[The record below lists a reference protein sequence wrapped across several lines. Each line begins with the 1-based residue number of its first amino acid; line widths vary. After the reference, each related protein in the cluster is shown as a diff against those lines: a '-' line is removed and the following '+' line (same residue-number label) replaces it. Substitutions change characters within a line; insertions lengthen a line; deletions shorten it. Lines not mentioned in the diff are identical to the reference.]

1 MLGGHVG
8 DIDHPFA
15 LVQPRLDFVAA
26 LTDNRL
32 VSSAAMKPPVKT
44 ARETYGAF
52 GIARG
57 GPALVVA
64 LCGVSLSGLLGLAPS
79 SAVAAPTVFH
89 VAPSGSGSECTV
101 AEPCNIVGALTSL
114 AKAGDVVQAAGN
126 QGSYGL
132 PNSPT
137 MANIVVG
144 QEVTLEG
151 EPGQPMPVLY
161 TEANGLGVELKFA
174 AKIVDFAVHDEKANA
189 TAILGTSQSTLE
201 RVLAT
206 SNNGAGCSAP
216 FESTVLDSACSG
228 AVGIFDDIGGGPAF
242 TNLRNDTFYGT
253 SEGGLFAAAGGT
265 YVIEAVNTIF
275 LSPGPDIRADNL
287 GSATVEVATT
297 HSSYSKAS
305 EENGATVTPEG
316 TQGNQT
322 TAPMLANPAAGDL
335 HELATSPTVD
345 AALPS
350 PANGILDLDGNPRV
364 LPSSISCAGPGP
376 GAPDIGAYE
385 FVPANPSCPE
395 PIQTQTQTRTPT
407 PPSGGRVGVKI
418 LSLRKHGST
427 VTLRFA
433 ATGGATGFQCR
444 LDRGKWNRCRSPKR
458 YRHLKPGRHRL
469 AVRAVGPSGASAP
482 LRRRFVIAA

>member
-1 MLGGHVG
+1 MSVGGRVG
-8 DIDHPFA
+8 DVDHPFSA
-15 LVQPRLDFVAA
+15 REPGLDFAAA
-26 LTDNRL
+26 LADNRL
-32 VSSAAMKPPVKT
+32 VSFAAMKPPVET
-44 ARETYGAF
+44 ARATYGTP

-57 GPALVVA
+57 GLALAVA
-64 LCGVSLSGLLGLAPS
+64 LFGASLCGFLGLTPS

-114 AKAGDVVQAAGN
+114 AKPGDVVQAAGN

-151 EPGQPMPVLY
+151 EPGEPMPVLY

-189 TAILGTSQSTLE
+189 TAILGTTQSTLE

-206 SNNGAGCSAP
+206 SNNGSGCSAP
-216 FESTVLDSACSG
+216 FESTILDSACSG
-228 AVGIFDDIGGGPAF
+228 SIGIFDDIGGGPTF

-253 SEGGLFAAAGGT
+253 SEGGLFAAAGGS

-316 TQGNQT
+316 TQGNQAA
-322 TAPMLANPAAGDL
+322 APMLSNPAAGDL

-350 PANGILDLDGNPRV
+350 PANGTLDLDGNPRA

-376 GAPDIGAYE
+376 TAPDIGAYE
-385 FVPANPSCPE
+385 FAPPTPSCPE
-395 PIQTQTQTRTPT
+395 PTPT
-407 PPSGGRVGVKI
+407 PIPPSAGRVGVKI

-444 LDRGKWNRCRSPKR
+444 LDRRKWSRCRSPKR
-458 YRHLKPGRHRL
+458 YRHLEPGRHSF
-469 AVRAVGPSGASAP
+469 AVRAAGPAGATLGAP